1 MEGCL
6 PGCSGQQPVQTLGHA
21 VVSRIPPNPPCVPPC
36 IPCTVPEPH
45 LHPPFILESP
55 SLECTHPFS
64 YHAVKPCN
72 THSHPALTPCT
83 AMPQA
88 LLDLQGVM
96 VPQHLQTNRTAQ
108 AALAGRYRV
117 RMSSFAAELLM
128 RFLHAS
134 RMQLLLSLTNE
145 YIELDVRTRLPRTC
159 YPTSEV

>member
-1 MEGCL
+1 ML
-6 PGCSGQQPVQTLGHA
+6 
-21 VVSRIPPNPPCVPPC
+21 
-36 IPCTVPEPH
+36 
-45 LHPPFILESP
+45 
-55 SLECTHPFS
+55 
-64 YHAVKPCN
+64 
-72 THSHPALTPCT
+72 
-83 AMPQA
+83 QA

-145 YIELDVRTRLPRTC
+145 YIELDVRTHLLFTC
-159 YPTSEV
+159 YPTSEYSDWNFRDFDGLRHGCADVGCWQC